1 MLCSKLGIPVEESI
15 AFGDGLNDVGMLQAA
30 GRGYAM
36 ANAPAEVRERVALTA
51 PDNDHE
57 GILAVLQELFD
68 L

>member
-1 MLCSKLGIPVEESI
+1 
-15 AFGDGLNDVGMLQAA
+15 
-30 GRGYAM
+30 M
-36 ANAPAEVRERVALTA
+36 ANAPAEVRERVAHTA